1 MRCLT
6 CCLSV
11 VFVVVSL
18 LTSTSVAKDWPS
30 WRGPDRTAIAPETGL
45 LKEWPESGPPLVWQA
60 DGFGGGFSSVAI
72 VGDRI
77 FTMGSRKGGCDLIAA
92 DRATGKELWST
103 RVGNGSPNCTPT
115 VDGDLVFALGRE
127 GDLLCANALSGSVVW
142 QKNFGKDFGGQMMSG
157 WGYSES
163 PLVDGD
169 RLIVTPGAEKAVIVA
184 LDKSS
189 GDVIWESAMP
199 AESLQRG
206 KDGAGYSSVVISHAA
221 GVKQYI
227 QLTGRGV
234 ISVAA
239 DDGRHL
245 WSYNKIAN
253 GTANIPT
260 PIIKDDYVFC
270 STGYGTGAALLK
282 IKNDSGKLSAEE
294 VYFLDSKTM
303 QNHHGGMILLGDHIY
318 CGHGHNQGF
327 PLCVE
332 LATGNIAWNAG
343 RGPGSGSAAI
353 LLADGNLYF
362 RYEDGTMALIEATP
376 EEYRLKGEFKLA
388 TNNGKSWPHPVI
400 VDGLMYLRD
409 QSTLL
414 CYDVR
419 QK

>member
-11 VFVVVSL
+11 LFVVVSL

-45 LKEWPESGPPLVWQA
+45 LKEWPENGPPLVWHA

-103 RVGNGSPNCTPT
+103 PVGKGNPNCTPT

-142 QKNFGKDFGGQMMSG
+142 KKNFGKDFGGQMMSG

-245 WSYNKIAN
+245 WSYNRIAN

-270 STGYGTGAALLK
+270 STGYGTGAALLQ
-282 IKNDSGKLSAEE
+282 IKNESGKLSADE
-294 VYFLDSKTM
+294 VYFLNSKTM

-318 CGHGHNQGF
+318 CGHGHNKGF

-332 LATGNIAWNAG
+332 LATGKVAWDGG

-376 EEYRLKGEFKLA
+376 
-388 TNNGKSWPHPVI
+388 
-400 VDGLMYLRD
+400 
-409 QSTLL
+409 
-414 CYDVR
+414 
-419 QK
+419 

>member
-1 MRCLT
+1 MRNLT
-6 CCLSV
+6 CLLLATVAGLS
-11 VFVVVSL
+11 FV
-18 LTSTSVAKDWPS
+18 STTAARDWPS

-45 LKEWPESGPPLVWQA
+45 LKEWPADGPPLVWQA
-60 DGFGGGFSSVAI
+60 DGFGRGYSSMAI

-92 DRATGKELWST
+92 DRATGKELWSV
-103 RVGNGSPNCTPT
+103 RVGKGNPNCTPT

-127 GDLLCANALSGSVVW
+127 GDLVCANALSGSILW
-142 QKNFGKDFGGQMMSG
+142 QKSFARDFGGKMMSG

-169 RLIVTPGAEKAVIVA
+169 RLICTPGAEDAVIVA
-184 LDKSS
+184 LDKRS
-189 GDVIWESAMP
+189 GDVIWKSTMP
-199 AESLQRG
+199 ADGGNRG
-206 KDGAGYSSVVISHAA
+206 KDGAGYSSVVISNAA

-245 WSYNKIAN
+245 WSYNRIAN

-270 STGYGTGAALLK
+270 STGYGTGAALLQ
-282 IKNDSGKLSAEE
+282 IKSNGGKLSAEE
-294 VYFLDSKTM
+294 VYFLDAKKL
-303 QNHHGGMILLGDHIY
+303 QNHHGGMILFGDHIY
-318 CGHGHNQGF
+318 CGHGHNKGF
-327 PLCVE
+327 PLCLE
-332 LATGNIAWNAG
+332 FKTGEVVWNG

-362 RYEDGTMALIEATP
+362 RYEDGTMALIEATT
-376 EEYRLKGEFKLA
+376 EGYKLKGEFKLA

-409 QSTLL
+409 QGSLL